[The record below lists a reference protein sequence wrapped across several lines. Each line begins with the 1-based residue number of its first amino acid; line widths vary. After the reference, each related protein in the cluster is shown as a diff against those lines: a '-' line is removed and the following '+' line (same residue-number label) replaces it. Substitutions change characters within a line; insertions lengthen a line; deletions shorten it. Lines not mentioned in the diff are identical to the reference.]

1 MNLEWMGYIAATCT
15 TLSFVPQAMKT
26 IRTRDTSGISLSMYV
41 VFTVGIGFWF
51 GYGVFLQSWPMIVS
65 NAITFLLSSTILG
78 LKLKHG

>member
-26 IRTRDTSGISLSMYV
+26 IRTRGTSGISLSMYV

-65 NAITFLLSSTILG
+65 NAITFGLSSTILG

>member
-51 GYGVFLQSWPMIVS
+51 GYGVFLKSWPMIVS
-65 NAITFLLSSTILG
+65 NAITFGLSSTILG

>member
-15 TLSFVPQAMKT
+15 TLSFVPQALKT
-26 IRTRDTSGISLSMYV
+26 IRPRDTSGISLWMYV

-51 GYGVFLQSWPMIVS
+51 GYGVFLKSWPMIVS
-65 NAITFLLSSTILG
+65 NAVTFGLSSTILG

>member
-1 MNLEWMGYIAATCT
+1 MTLEWLGYLAATCT

>member
-1 MNLEWMGYIAATCT
+1 MPRASPTFALSLPECGPQPFTLNTSATK
-15 TLSFVPQAMKT
+15 S
-26 IRTRDTSGISLSMYV
+26 TRV
-41 VFTVGIGFWF
+41 TVLCWF